1 MLHSHF
7 ICMCGHGDIVY
18 VLVRKD
24 DIFAKCLDYISDHWL
39 GNTKFHPYGFAGK
52 HIDVFFH
59 ILSKI
64 QSLSFCASQRFK
76 RFCGFIQNFQFSDTV
91 KPIIGNIIVFI
102 VITDKIILSFFCRHL
117 VRGNNILTFTSIWSF
132 TVMYFFICSV
142 FGIFKNYFTV
152 MADSFI
158 QQLNIEKNLLVIRFV
173 LRQSDNMLHTGVE
186 INTGQPL

>member
-1 MLHSHF
+1 
-7 ICMCGHGDIVY
+7 MCGHGDTVY
-18 VLVRKD
+18 VLVRKG

-102 VITDKIILSFFCRHL
+102 VITDKIILSFFYLHL
-117 VRGNNILTFTSIWSF
+117 VRGNNIFTFT
-132 TVMYFFICSV
+132 FIGV
-142 FGIFKNYFTV
+142 FVIV
-152 MADSFI
+152 SFI
-158 QQLNIEKNLLVIRFV
+158 GCRGYAWKKAGCQSVTAVPNRQTPGTNKSLKEYSFPLIFRFE
-173 LRQSDNMLHTGVE
+173 R
-186 INTGQPL
+186 